1 MIKHLYTYCLVVFFG
16 FTACNTEEGA
26 LPSNNSSFI
35 KIIPGRDLDNPI
47 SVDELANGDLLIV
60 SNSREA
66 QADGGN
72 LSQIRII
79 RLTAGGVKLIDKYY
93 PENLNE
99 SWETVETIFLSDE
112 NIVVMANAPNGK
124 TLLFQTNANADSLN
138 ATYLGAATEDLAYV
152 GGSFVEDR
160 LVLLTADMNSSRA
173 RIDIFSHGGAFLTNV
188 DSFTKT
194 VPAVPTSNVIESD
207 AQYKFGLNDIVLTTS
222 KNNPTSSEYTEL
234 TEKPS
239 KDFTIQFLKT
249 TAASGTICFGQ
260 VRDETTNNSTLFTN
274 IIDRP
279 SSVQDLGTSN
289 VKHFLSQVKA
299 TEDGGF
305 LLTGGT
311 NDTPGDEN
319 NQFADFLLIKTNAL
333 GEPLPDFIKSFG
345 NPDGRDILYDAVQ
358 AKDGNIFA
366 VGTTRFGGENTLVL
380 IKLDSQGNLLN

>member
-1 MIKHLYTYCLVVFFG
+1 MIKHLYSYCLVVFFG

-35 KIIPGRDLDNPI
+35 KIIPGRDVDKPI

-60 SNSREA
+60 SNSTEV
-66 QADGGN
+66 QQSGN
-72 LSQIRII
+72 LSKIRIV
-79 RLTAGGVKLIDKYY
+79 RMTAAGDKVLDKYY

-152 GGSFVEDR
+152 GGSFVENR
-160 LVLLTADMNSSRA
+160 LVLLTADMNSSKA
-173 RIDIFSHGGAFLTNV
+173 RIDVFSNGGAFLTTV

-194 VPAVPTSNVIESD
+194 VPAVPTSNVIETD

-222 KNNPTSSEYTEL
+222 KNNPTSSEYTKL
-234 TEKPS
+234 TEKPA
-239 KDFTIQFLKT
+239 KAFTIQFLKT
-249 TAASGTICFGQ
+249 TAASGTICFGE

-311 NDTPGDEN
+311 NAIPGDAN

-345 NPDGRDILYDAVQ
+345 NPEGRDILYDAVQ
-358 AKDGNIFA
+358 SLEGSIFT
-366 VGTTRFGGENTLVL
+366 VGTTSFGGEDTLVL